1 MIRQYCIERPVLGLK
16 SRNKMNKHAC
26 IPRTQYFFS
35 INGPGKCVQIYPFK
49 LEKLKKSSKGKK
61 DTAKRVHKARYLV
74 MKIMTLKKRLEE
86 RFESIKSLDF
96 PTYYKSNCFLHSRLS
111 TFQVFC

>member
-1 MIRQYCIERPVLGLK
+1 
-16 SRNKMNKHAC
+16 MNKHAC
-26 IPRTQYFFS
+26 IPRTQYCFS
-35 INGPGKCVQIYPFK
+35 TNGPSKELALHEHGDLYFSLYNFGVQIYPFK

-74 MKIMTLKKRLEE
+74 MEIMTLKKRLEE
-86 RFESIKSLDF
+86 RFESIKLLDF